1 MRTFKWLAEMNASFD
16 LPQQDGGPNGFL
28 GQTNWS
34 RKDERGGV
42 EFMFLSYWRSIEDL
56 HAFAHAPLH
65 REAWTWWEKT
75 IKAHGFI
82 GVNHEIYEADRGHWE
97 NVYVNFQP

>member
-1 MRTFKWLAEMNASFD
+1 
-16 LPQQDGGPNGFL
+16 
-28 GQTNWS
+28 
-34 RKDERGGV
+34 
-42 EFMFLSYWRSIEDL
+42 MFLSYWRSIEDL